1 MACSPAPRY
10 SDVAH
15 WPLPPPAPAP
25 TVQLDLSSYRYLVV
39 ADGQFGPLTSK
50 TANSAVRFIPDR
62 IVGVLDRR
70 AAGSTV
76 HDVLGFG
83 GDIPIVGTLEEGIAL
98 GPTALLV
105 GIAPQ
110 GGGLPVSWRPWLR
123 GAIEAG
129 LHLVSGLHLHLGDD
143 RELALLAKDR
153 GVRIHDLR
161 RPPADLPVSTGK
173 ARLVDAYT
181 VLTVGTDCN
190 IGKMTA
196 GLRIRSAVE
205 ELGGSIA
212 FAATGQTGILIE
224 GWGIAV
230 DAVVADF
237 IGGAAESL
245 VLRAAEGKEIV
256 LVEGQGSLV
265 HPGYSGVTLG
275 LLHGSMPDA
284 MILCHQPTRRCPF
297 NEQPLYTWMSLPSVP
312 EMIRLCEGAI
322 APLRPSKVIG
332 ISLVTFDMDEEA
344 ARAEIARTAEE
355 TGLPV
360 TDPVRFGAGPLAE
373 AILAGAAAKRG
384 G

>member
-1 MACSPAPRY
+1 
-10 SDVAH
+10 VNH
-15 WPLPPPAPAP
+15 
-25 TVQLDLSSYRYLVV
+25 DLSTYRYLVV
-39 ADGQFGPLTSK
+39 AEGQFGPLTSK

-62 IVGVLDRR
+62 VVCVLDS
-70 AAGSTV
+70 AQAGRTV
-76 HDVLGFG
+76 QDVLGFG
-83 GDIPIVGTLEEGIAL
+83 GDLPVVGTVEEGLRL

-110 GGGLPVSWRPWLR
+110 GGGLPESWRPMLR
-123 GAIEAG
+123 AAIAAG
-129 LHLVSGLHLHLGDD
+129 LHVVSGLHAHLGDD
-143 RELALLAKDR
+143 PELARLAAER

-161 RPPADLPVSTGK
+161 KPPADLPVSQGQ
-173 ARLVDAYT
+173 ARLIDAYS

-196 GLRIRSAVE
+196 GLHIRDALAERGVRV
-205 ELGGSIA
+205 G

-237 IGGAAESL
+237 IGGAAERL
-245 VLRAAEGKEIV
+245 VLQAAPGNDVV

-284 MILCHQPTRRCPF
+284 MVLCHQPTRACPYGGG
-297 NEQPLYTWMSLPSVP
+297 NAYHWMPLPSV
-312 EMIRLCEGAI
+312 EQMIAICEGAI

-332 ISLVTFDMDEEA
+332 ISLVTFDMDEAA
-344 ARAEIARTAEE
+344 ARDEIARIQDA
-355 TGLPV
+355 TGLPT

-373 AILAGAAAKRG
+373 AIQRGAQAKRAARAQSAGAAA
-384 G
+384 

>member
-1 MACSPAPRY
+1 MT
-10 SDVAH
+10 H
-15 WPLPPPAPAP
+15 
-25 TVQLDLSSYRYLVV
+25 DLSTYRYVVV
-39 ADGQFGPLTSK
+39 AEGQFGPLTSK

-62 IVGVLDRR
+62 VVCVLDSTH
-70 AAGSTV
+70 AGRTV
-76 HDVLGFG
+76 QDVLGFG
-83 GDIPIVGTLEEGIAL
+83 GSIPVVGTVDEAMRM

-110 GGGLPVSWRPWLR
+110 GGGLPEAWRPMLR
-123 GAIEAG
+123 AAIAGG
-129 LHLVSGLHLHLGDD
+129 LHVVSGLHLHLGDD
-143 RELALLAKDR
+143 AELARLAAER

-161 RPPADLPVSTGK
+161 KPPTDLPVSQGN
-173 ARLVDAYT
+173 ARLVDAYS

-196 GLRIRSAVE
+196 GLHIRDALTARGTRV
-205 ELGGSIA
+205 G

-237 IGGAAESL
+237 IGGAAERL
-245 VLRAAEGKEIV
+245 VLRAAQGNDVV

-284 MILCHQPTRRCPF
+284 MILCHQPTRPCPYGGG
-297 NEQPLYTWMSLPSVP
+297 NAYSWMPLPSVE
-312 EMIRLCEGAI
+312 EMIGICEAAI

-332 ISLVTFDMDEEA
+332 ISLVTFDMDESA
-344 ARAEIARTAEE
+344 ARDEIARIASV
-355 TGLPV
+355 TGLPT
-360 TDPVRFGAGPLAE
+360 TDPVRFGAEPLAE
-373 AILAGAAAKRG
+373 AILAGAEAKRAAVAVA
-384 G
+384 

>member
-1 MACSPAPRY
+1 
-10 SDVAH
+10 VNH
-15 WPLPPPAPAP
+15 
-25 TVQLDLSSYRYLVV
+25 DLSTYRYVVV
-39 ADGQFGPLTSK
+39 ADGKFGPLTSK

-62 IVGVLDRR
+62 VVCVLDR
-70 AAGSTV
+70 AQAGRTV

-83 GDIPIVGTLEEGIAL
+83 GEIPVVGTLEEALPL

-110 GGGLPVSWRPWLR
+110 GGGLPETWRPMLR
-123 GAIEAG
+123 RAIQAG

-143 RELALLAKDR
+143 PELAGLAAEH
-153 GVRIHDLR
+153 GVHIHDLR
-161 RPPADLPVSTGK
+161 KPPADLPVSQGF
-173 ARLVDAYT
+173 ARLIDAYS

-196 GLRIRSAVE
+196 GLRIRDALTARGARV
-205 ELGGSIA
+205 G

-237 IGGAAESL
+237 IGGAAERL
-245 VLRAAEGKEIV
+245 VLRAAEGNDIV

-284 MILCHQPTRRCPF
+284 MILCHQPTRRCP
-297 NEQPLYTWMSLPSVP
+297 YGGGDAYSWMPLPSVE
-312 EMIRLCEGAI
+312 EMIGICEGAM

-332 ISLVTFDMDEEA
+332 VSLVTFDMDEAA
-344 ARAEIARTAEE
+344 ARDEIARIQDV
-355 TGLPV
+355 TGLPT
-360 TDPVRFGAGPLAE
+360 TDPVRFGAEPLAD
-373 AILAGAAAKRG
+373 AILRGAQAKAARPEPAVV
-384 G
+384 